1 MQFFIAVKLTY
12 TPSEIL
18 MFDPEPISVYKQTDL
33 NFTEKLRTSQQAP
46 RAGVLSCTTLLG
58 KHSIIQN
65 QFYELPAAWTLV
77 VVVRLQVLNSPE
89 DIEPRT
95 YPGPTGRRPGPR
107 LRGPSRSG
115 GSRGGGRAAQHR
127 SGCQTRPSGPGRPP
141 QSPGPAL
148 VKQGYRDSATKFKAR
163 PSTVQTGL
171 KGQCL

>member
-1 MQFFIAVKLTY
+1 MQFFIAVKLT

-89 DIEPRT
+89 DIEPRDLPRT
-95 YPGPTGRRPGPR
+95 HWTTARATAERPIQEWREQRWGT
-107 LRGPSRSG
+107 G
-115 GSRGGGRAAQHR
+115 GSAQEWL
-127 SGCQTRPSGPGRPP
+127 SNTAFRPR
-141 QSPGPAL
+141 Q
-148 VKQGYRDSATKFKAR
+148 ATTVAR
-163 PSTVQTGL
+163 PSTGKTGL
-171 KGQCL
+171 QGQCH